1 MFSVF
6 QPSNSSSGKLKWNQ
20 DENEIRQI
28 QSSIKPVKE
37 KTDSIPVKLDEVL
50 PFSAIF
56 LYFQ

>member
-6 QPSNSSSGKLKWNQ
+6 QPSNSSSGKLKRNQ

-37 KTDSIPVKLDEVL
+37 KTDSIPVKLDENL
-50 PFSAIF
+50 
-56 LYFQ
+56 